1 MAYKHRISYCNIS
14 YIDLCAKFRL
24 QPLSLRRKQ
33 LDIRNFHK
41 IINGHVN
48 CPDLLQ
54 EVKLAVPTRS
64 LRNNR
69 LFLSTGRL
77 QLRLNSFLP
86 RVHKLAEKFKHT
98 LDLFDSSI
106 VYVKRAVSTLDLS

>member
-1 MAYKHRISYCNIS
+1 MN
-14 YIDLCAKFRL
+14 
-24 QPLSLRRKQ
+24 
-33 LDIRNFHK
+33 IRNFHK

-54 EVKLAVPTRS
+54 KVKLAVPTRS

-77 QLRLNSFLP
+77 QPRQDSFLP

-98 LDLFDSSI
+98 LDLFGSSI
-106 VYVKRAVSTLDLS
+106 GCFKRVVSTLDLT